1 MARHWE
7 VAKIEILCGGCAKYL
22 DKKTPLQVIEFPGVK
37 RKHFRGPCC
46 AEGEPP
52 EEIREITDR
61 EILAERVESIR
72 TIGQRV
78 IAAAEWMPYKENREP
93 GEDG

>member
-7 VAKIEILCGGCAKYL
+7 ITKIEMLCGGCAKYL
-22 DKKTPLQVIEFPGVK
+22 EKKTPVQVIDLVGVK

-52 EEIREITDR
+52 EDISEGPTDR
-61 EILAERVESIR
+61 EILAERVESIKS
-72 TIGQRV
+72 ISQRV
-78 IAAAEWMPYKENREP
+78 TESWMPYKESREP
-93 GEDG
+93 GEDD